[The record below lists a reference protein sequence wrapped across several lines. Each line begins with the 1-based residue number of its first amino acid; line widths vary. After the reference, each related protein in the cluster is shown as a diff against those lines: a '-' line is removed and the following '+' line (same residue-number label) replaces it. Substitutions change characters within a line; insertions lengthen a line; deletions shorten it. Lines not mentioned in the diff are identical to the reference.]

1 MDINRRNFLTGTL
14 AMGAAVAAAGCVNA
28 RRKLTGT
35 SGAPMQGF
43 ADKPLKRVRVGIAGV
58 GFRGIDAVDYIS
70 QLPNTEVAALCDL
83 YQERIDL
90 GNKLLVEKSGK
101 PKAKRTFVGPEAYK
115 AMCEWDGVDVIY
127 ITAPW
132 QLHVPIARYALA
144 SGKVA
149 LVEVPSALTIDDCW
163 ALVEDSEKYR
173 RPCMMLENC
182 CYGET
187 EMFGLSLVKQGIL
200 GEILHG
206 EGGYNHDLKGW
217 CYGDFDP
224 KIKFQEGYW
233 NRWRLRYNAAHDGNQ
248 YPTHGFGPIAQ
259 AMDIN
264 RGDRLDYLVSLS
276 SKPYSYEAYAKAK
289 YGAGTELGDLK
300 VKMGDVNTT
309 LIRTA
314 MGRSIQVR
322 HNVATPQRG
331 YRYEMITGSNGIWG
345 GFPDKLYFQGHGA
358 PETKWESFFDEK
370 TYDEMREKYRHPAWR
385 QAGAAADVVGG
396 HGGMDFMMGLR
407 WTYCLQAG
415 VPLDFDVY
423 DLASW
428 CSICELSERS
438 CTNGSRPVE
447 FPDYT
452 RGAWKTTPP
461 APLATFRPGVIDLNP
476 DAYRKNKEAM
486 NI

>member
-1 MDINRRNFLTGTL
+1 MKKSRREFLMGSL
-14 AMGAAVAAAGCVNA
+14 AVGVSVAAAGCMNA
-28 RRKLTGT
+28 RAKLTGL
-35 SGAPMQGF
+35 SGAPMQGY
-43 ADKPLKRVRVGIAGV
+43 ADKPMKKVRVGIAGV
-58 GFRGIDAVDYIS
+58 GFRGVDAVDYIS
-70 QLPNTEVAALCDL
+70 QLPNTEVTALCDL
-83 YQERIDL
+83 FQDRIDIANGIL
-90 GNKLLVEKSGK
+90 VNKAGK
-101 PKAKRTFVGPEAYK
+101 PKAQRTFIGPEAYK
-115 AMCEWDGVDVIY
+115 AMSDWDGVDVVY

-132 QLHVPIARYALA
+132 QLHVTIALYALSA
-144 SGKVA
+144 GKIA
-149 LVEVPSALTIDDCW
+149 LVEVPSALTVDDCW
-163 ALVEDSEKYR
+163 ELVEASEKYR

-182 CYGET
+182 CYGES

-206 EGGYNHDLKGW
+206 EGGYNHDLREW
-217 CYGDFDP
+217 CFGDFDP
-224 KIKFQEGYW
+224 KIKFQCGYW
-233 NRWRLRYNAAHDGNQ
+233 NHWRLRYNAAHDGNQ

-264 RGDRLDYLVSLS
+264 RGDKLDYLVSLS
-276 SKPYSYEAYAKAK
+276 SKSYNFERYAREKFETD
-289 YGAGTELGDLK
+289 GELGGIK

-314 MGRSIQVR
+314 LGRSIQVR

-331 YRYEMITGSNGIWG
+331 YRYEVINGSNGIWCG
-345 GFPDKLYFQGHGA
+345 YPDKLFFQGHGA
-358 PETKWESFFDEK
+358 PKTKGHEFFDDK
-370 TYDEMREKYRHPAWR
+370 TYREMREKYMHPCWR
-385 QAGAAADVVGG
+385 QAGAAANVVGG

-415 VPLDFDVY
+415 LPLDFDVY

-438 CTNGSRPVE
+438 CTNSSRPVD
-447 FPDYT
+447 FPDFT

-461 APLATFRPGVIDLNP
+461 APLATFKPGVIDLDP
-476 DAYRKNKEAM
+476 ESYRKNKDAM

>member
-1 MDINRRNFLTGTL
+1 MNTNRREFLANTL
-14 AMGAAVAAAGCVNA
+14 WLGATVAAAGCVNA
-28 RRKLTGT
+28 RNKLTGA
-35 SGAPMQGF
+35 SGAPMQGY

-58 GFRGIDAVDYIS
+58 GYRGIDAVDYIS

-83 YQERIDL
+83 YRERIDL
-90 GNKLLVEKSGK
+90 GNRLLVEKSGK

-127 ITAPW
+127 VTAPW
-132 QLHVPIARYALA
+132 LLHVTIARCALA
-144 SGKVA
+144 AGKIA
-149 LVEVPSALTIDDCW
+149 LVEVPSALTID
-163 ALVEDSEKYR
+163 
-173 RPCMMLENC
+173 
-182 CYGET
+182 ET
-187 EMFGLSLVKQGIL
+187 
-200 GEILHG
+200 
-206 EGGYNHDLKGW
+206 
-217 CYGDFDP
+217 
-224 KIKFQEGYW
+224 
-233 NRWRLRYNAAHDGNQ
+233 
-248 YPTHGFGPIAQ
+248 
-259 AMDIN
+259 
-264 RGDRLDYLVSLS
+264 
-276 SKPYSYEAYAKAK
+276 YAKAK

-314 MGRSIQVR
+314 LGRSIQVR

-345 GFPDKLYFQGHGA
+345 GFPDKLYFKGHGA
-358 PETKWESFFDEK
+358 PETEDEAFFDEK
-370 TYDEMREKYRHPAWR
+370 TYNAMREKYKHPCWKAG
-385 QAGAAADVVGG
+385 GAAADVVGG

-415 VPLDFDVY
+415 IPLDFDVY

-461 APLATFRPGVIDLNP
+461 APLATFKPGVIDLNP
-476 DAYRKNKEAM
+476 DSYRKNKEAM
-486 NI
+486 RI

>member
-1 MDINRRNFLTGTL
+1 MTKNRREFI
-14 AMGAAVAAAGCVNA
+14 MGSLVAGATVAAAGCMNA
-28 RRKLTGT
+28 CKKLSAM
-35 SGAPMQGF
+35 SGAPMQGY
-43 ADKPLKRVRVGIAGV
+43 ADKPMKQVRVGIAGT
-58 GFRGIDAVDYIS
+58 GFRGVDAVDYIS
-70 QLPNTEVAALCDL
+70 QLPNTSVTALCDL
-83 YQERIDL
+83 YQERIDIANGIL
-90 GNKLLVEKSGK
+90 TKKARK
-101 PKAKRTFVGPEAYK
+101 PKAEREFIGPEAYK
-115 AMCEWDGVDVIY
+115 AMADWDGVDVIY

-132 QLHVPIARYALA
+132 QMHVPIALYALA
-144 SGKVA
+144 AGKVA
-149 LVEVPSALTIDDCW
+149 LVEVPAALTIDDCW
-163 ALVEDSEKYR
+163 ALVEVSEKYR

-182 CYGET
+182 CYGES
-187 EMFGLSLVKQGIL
+187 EMLGLSLVKQGIL

-206 EGGYNHDLKGW
+206 EGGYNHDLRNW

-224 KIKFQEGYW
+224 AIKFQCGYW
-233 NRWRLRYNAAHDGNQ
+233 NHWRLKYNAEHDGNQ

-264 RGDRLDYLVSLS
+264 RGDKLDYLVSLS
-276 SKPYSYEAYAKAK
+276 SKPYNFERYAKRK
-289 YGAGTELGDLK
+289 FGAGSELGGKK

-309 LIRTA
+309 LIHTA
-314 MGRSIQVR
+314 LGRSIQVR

-331 YRYEMITGSNGIWG
+331 FRYEVINGSDGVWCG
-345 GFPDKLYFQGHGA
+345 YPDKLFFQGHGA
-358 PETKWESFFDEK
+358 PETKGHEFFDEK
-370 TYDEMREKYRHPAWR
+370 TYRTMREKYKHPCWK
-385 QAGAAADVVGG
+385 QAGGAADVVGG

-447 FPDYT
+447 IPDFT

-461 APLATFRPGVIDLNP
+461 SPLATFKPGVIDLNP
-476 DAYRKNKEAM
+476 ESYRKNKEAM
-486 NI
+486 SI